1 MISHELNSTMIL
13 VHPPLAIAGY
23 VLTFLFTIALF
34 FYPNKTK
41 RGIIFLGITAWLLT
55 LLGLVSGMIWAQ
67 VAWGNY
73 WSWDPKEIS
82 TLVLFGAVSASF
94 INYYEGNVKL
104 ARGLSV
110 LSCVLVLI
118 TAMTSFV
125 PSGLHS
131 FA

>member
-1 MISHELNSTMIL
+1 MIL

-23 VLTFLFTIALF
+23 ILTFLFTIALF
-34 FYPNKTK
+34 FNLNKPK
-41 RGIIFLGITAWLLT
+41 RGIIFLGITEWLLT

-82 TLVLFGAVSASF
+82 TLVLFVAVSAGF

-104 ARGLSV
+104 ARALSV
-110 LSCVLVLI
+110 LSCILVLI

>member
-1 MISHELNSTMIL
+1 MSSHELNSTMIL

-23 VLTFLFTIALF
+23 ILTFLFTIALF
-34 FYPNKTK
+34 FNLNKPK
-41 RGIIFLGITAWLLT
+41 RGIIFLGITEWLLT

-82 TLVLFGAVSASF
+82 TLVLFVAVSASF